1 MRGSNT
7 VAVVIVV
14 VVVVIVGAVAAEWAQ
29 HIMQFLQNYYSHS
42 LHEYFMIGAF
52 MASPFIAVSIFLGNL
67 INRL

>member
-14 VVVVIVGAVAAEWAQ
+14 VVLVGAVPADWAQ

-42 LHEYFMIGAF
+42 LQGYFMVGAF